1 MRADI
6 DTFKSRSTPVTLD
19 GIDLDDFR
27 RAPLDAGVLR
37 CLQYMHD
44 VEYHTV
50 CYLRDLL
57 VTPAH
62 LDPDVTTFLTLWN
75 VEEFFHGEALG
86 AVLLAHDRGG
96 GNERVRHTRQS
107 LGWWERLTPIA
118 HALASAVTGMSY
130 TAVHMTWGALNE
142 WTANAAYA
150 RLASIANHPTL
161 AELLHR
167 IMRQEGRHADF
178 YARQAADRLGADRR
192 ARWLTRFTLRQ
203 WWAPV
208 GSTLM
213 PKQEVAFLARF
224 LFSGPEGRAMT
235 DRIDGRLSRLPGL
248 DGLGLATEALTR
260 LAA

>member
-1 MRADI
+1 MSADI
-6 DTFKSRSTPVTLD
+6 ETFKSRSTPVTLD

-27 RAPLDAGVLR
+27 RVPLDAGVLR

-50 CYLRDLL
+50 CYLRDML

-62 LDPDVTTFLTLWN
+62 LDPEVTTFLTLWN
-75 VEEFFHGEALG
+75 VEEFFHGEAIG
-86 AVLLAHDRGG
+86 AVLLAHDRVG
-96 GNERVRHTRQS
+96 GNERVRSTRQT
-107 LGWWERLTPIA
+107 LGWWERLTPVA
-118 HALASAVTGMSY
+118 HALTSAVTGTSY

-150 RLASIANHPTL
+150 RLATVADHPTL
-161 AELLHR
+161 TELLRR

-178 YARQAADRLGADRR
+178 YARQAATRLVSDRR
-192 ARWLTRFTLRQ
+192 ARWLTRVTLRH

-213 PKQEVAFLARF
+213 PKHEVAFLARF

-235 DRIDGRLSRLPGL
+235 DRIDSRLSRLPGL
-248 DGLGLATEALTR
+248 DGLDLASAALAR

>member
-1 MRADI
+1 
-6 DTFKSRSTPVTLD
+6 V
-19 GIDLDDFR
+19 
-27 RAPLDAGVLR
+27 
-37 CLQYMHD
+37 
-44 VEYHTV
+44 
-50 CYLRDLL
+50 
-57 VTPAH
+57 
-62 LDPDVTTFLTLWN
+62 
-75 VEEFFHGEALG
+75 
-86 AVLLAHDRGG
+86 AHDRGG

-192 ARWLTRFTLRQ
+192 ARLLTRFTLRQ

-248 DGLGLATEALTR
+248 DGLGLATEALAR